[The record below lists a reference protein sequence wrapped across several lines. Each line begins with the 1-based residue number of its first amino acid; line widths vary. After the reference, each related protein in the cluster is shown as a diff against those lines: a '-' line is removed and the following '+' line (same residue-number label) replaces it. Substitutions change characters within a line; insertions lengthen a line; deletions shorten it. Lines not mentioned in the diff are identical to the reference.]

1 MTTKK
6 KEKKE
11 KKEETKEKKNYE
23 AEVVSCYF
31 NNLIPSGG
39 KSPFITIKFRR

>member
-1 MTTKK
+1 MSKK
-6 KEKKE
+6 KKE